1 MYNDEQE
8 NYYQR
13 MLANSISS
21 ANPSEEAKA
30 RARKKSPLYFDDL
43 KEFVMCIEQRVNAV
57 GNTCDIRNKM
67 LLIVTGANQGGKST
81 FLRSIG
87 IAQVMMQCG
96 LPVAAK
102 SYQSGIFPS
111 FFTHFKI
118 LTFKFFYFLKYIR
131 VFNIFY

>member
-43 KEFVMCIEQRVNAV
+43 KDKLLLEFE
-57 GNTCDIRNKM
+57 GKKLEDIDNSKVISTDLGDTLKITTKEKINFNLSDNDFKNQM
-67 LLIVTGANQGGKST
+67 NHNLKLLP
-81 FLRSIG
+81 SIG
-87 IAQVMMQCG
+87 IKTEQAIKNQGYMTS
-96 LPVAAK
+96 A
-102 SYQSGIFPS
+102 
-111 FFTHFKI
+111 THKNHN
-118 LTFKFFYFLKYIR
+118 K
-131 VFNIFY
+131 

>member
-43 KEFVMCIEQRVNAV
+43 K
-57 GNTCDIRNKM
+57 D
-67 LLIVTGANQGGKST
+67 
-81 FLRSIG
+81 
-87 IAQVMMQCG
+87 
-96 LPVAAK
+96 
-102 SYQSGIFPS
+102 
-111 FFTHFKI
+111 
-118 LTFKFFYFLKYIR
+118 
-131 VFNIFY
+131 